1 MQSQR
6 HYKQTVLQLAL
17 DCQGRSGERRWMQGT
32 AYRCT
37 GVRATVSILST
48 SISTSLHLT
57 LCTVPMKKEDAAKIV
72 DSVKKKKSI
81 QIWRNINTSESS
93 YLMRPVI
100 SVVCSFFLSSLP
112 PSLPPLSFSPSFLP
126 SSLPFF
132 SIQTTE
138 INTPLKR
145 QVRRE
150 KQL

>member
-57 LCTVPMKKEDAAKIV
+57 LCMVPMKKEDAAKIV
-72 DSVKKKKSI
+72 DSV
-81 QIWRNINTSESS
+81 
-93 YLMRPVI
+93 
-100 SVVCSFFLSSLP
+100 
-112 PSLPPLSFSPSFLP
+112 
-126 SSLPFF
+126 
-132 SIQTTE
+132 
-138 INTPLKR
+138 
-145 QVRRE
+145 
-150 KQL
+150 